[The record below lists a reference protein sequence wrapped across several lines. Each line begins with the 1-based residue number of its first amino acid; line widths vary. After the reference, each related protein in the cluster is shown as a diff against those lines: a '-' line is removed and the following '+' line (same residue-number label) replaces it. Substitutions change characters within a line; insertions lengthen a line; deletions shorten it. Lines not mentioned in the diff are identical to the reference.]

1 MGDIVD
7 RHEISFMSSVP
18 AFWKMVG
25 RLSEPPQDQSLLR
38 VHVGSAPLSADL
50 WRQIVEWSGTDDV
63 VNMYGITETAN
74 WIAGA
79 SARDLPPEDGLIGR
93 MWGGEAAVRAADGS
107 VRAEGEGE
115 LMVQSPSLM
124 TGYYRLDDKTREV
137 LVDGWF
143 RTGDVGR
150 IDGDGVMRLTGRQ
163 KSEINRA
170 GLKIHPEDIDL
181 LLERH
186 ELIRE
191 ACAFG
196 FADPISGE
204 AVGVAISLVDG
215 SEIGVPEIRAWCAER
230 LAREKRPDKWFIVAD
245 IPKTDRGKIN
255 RERVADHCLA
265 PE

>member
-1 MGDIVD
+1 
-7 RHEISFMSSVP
+7 
-18 AFWKMVG
+18 
-25 RLSEPPQDQSLLR
+25 
-38 VHVGSAPLSADL
+38 
-50 WRQIVEWSGTDDV
+50 
-63 VNMYGITETAN
+63 
-74 WIAGA
+74 
-79 SARDLPPEDGLIGR
+79 
-93 MWGGEAAVRAADGS
+93 
-107 VRAEGEGE
+107 
-115 LMVQSPSLM
+115 
-124 TGYYRLDDKTREV
+124 
-137 LVDGWF
+137 
-143 RTGDVGR
+143 
-150 IDGDGVMRLTGRQ
+150 MRLTGRQ

-215 SEIGVPEIRAWCAER
+215 SDVGVPEIRAWCAER